1 MTPPVWDME
10 PKTVAS
16 TKSIEEQ
23 FRDAYKNK
31 FQPVSDSSKVN
42 VQMLDTSS
50 VARLLQNTQ
59 DRIKAGADV
68 KSAVD
73 KSVSEL
79 GKRKRV

>member
-1 MTPPVWDME
+1 ME

-16 TKSIEEQ
+16 TKSIDEQ
-23 FRDAYKNK
+23 LRDAMKNK
-31 FQPVSDSSKVN
+31 FQPVSDSGKVN
-42 VQMLDTSS
+42 VEMLDTSRI
-50 VARLLQNTQ
+50 ARLLQNTQ
-59 DRIKAGADV
+59 DRINAGADV